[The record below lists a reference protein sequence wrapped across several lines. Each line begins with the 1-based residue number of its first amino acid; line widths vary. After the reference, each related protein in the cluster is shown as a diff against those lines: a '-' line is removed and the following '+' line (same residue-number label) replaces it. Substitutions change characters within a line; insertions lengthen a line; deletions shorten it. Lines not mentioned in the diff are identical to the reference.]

1 MGCVHTQWKIHV
13 IEGWGSPSHIQNVM
27 EKIREASRK
36 LGKIGQTIN
45 QALALGPE
53 HDRIWAQ
60 WASNIP
66 LESILKRV

>member
-1 MGCVHTQWKIHV
+1 
-13 IEGWGSPSHIQNVM
+13 M